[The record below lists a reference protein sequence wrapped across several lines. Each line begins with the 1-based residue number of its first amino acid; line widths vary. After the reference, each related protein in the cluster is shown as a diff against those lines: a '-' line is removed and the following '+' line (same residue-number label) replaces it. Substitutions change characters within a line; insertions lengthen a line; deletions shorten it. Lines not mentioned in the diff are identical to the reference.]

1 MNGRTR
7 KIAPRTLVQA
17 LGAGVALGLLVPA
30 YAQTATTR
38 IEKIEVTGSQI
49 KRVDT
54 EGPNPVLVI
63 RREDLQRSAGQNL
76 QDILQNLSANLGSFN
91 ETANS
96 GNTFAPGTASINL
109 RNLGN
114 QTTLVLLNGRRVAN
128 YGFAQ
133 NINENFVDLNSI
145 PVSAIERIEILKDG
159 ASAIYGSDAIAG
171 VMNIILRR
179 DFTGI
184 EATVGFGSS
193 DKGDAE
199 EQRANVTLGWGDVS
213 KQKFNVMATLD
224 WYKRDPLFGTDRDIS
239 RTADYRRFFGGIDFR
254 SPSGNPGT
262 WLTAGRGG
270 NTVNTP
276 FPTCSAEARD
286 QALDPLGT
294 CAYNF
299 MGDVMTLPETERKG
313 VFGRAV
319 YEFTPNF
326 SAFGEFGWNEN
337 DSLSVLAP
345 TPDSFTLPVGH
356 NSNPYSFAVP
366 IRYRFTDVGARISNQ
381 VSETTRYVLGLRG
394 SFRNWDW
401 EAAYLSA
408 ENDVVENR
416 KNFISTPVRN
426 ALVAANVYSFVNP
439 SANDPAVVNALRASP
454 QRVGHSE
461 LESFDAKISGTLFEL
476 PAGPLGMAVGLEHRE
491 ESVSDVPDPL
501 GAAGLII
508 GAGGTAA
515 AGSRKMD
522 GYFAEFAIPIL
533 RNVEAQVAVR
543 HEKYSDYGSST
554 VPKFAIAWRPWNNLL
569 LRAGYNEGFRAPS
582 LAELYLGQ
590 SISFPSV
597 VDSTRCAGYRAA
609 FGNTDPRT
617 AGACAALQYRS
628 ATGGNIDLT
637 AEESESESAGFVWD
651 ATPNLSVGMDY
662 YRITHT
668 GRIAQPLLS
677 FLVANENLFPGAV
690 VRDPQTP
697 NDVAANTGGPIVGS
711 GSDERIGIYRTYFNA
726 SSQSTR
732 GVDLDVRYRIDLG
745 PDGRVILSSTNT
757 YVDYFRR
764 SVAPGQPPT
773 ELAGNDGLPRY
784 RGSHQALWETGP
796 WAFNFVINVIGHYNQ
811 PLDNIP
817 NVDEKVSS
825 WTTGDVQVQYSGFR
839 NLKLV
844 AGVRNITDRQPPF
857 YNNQSSSGIDASLHN
872 LVGRWLYGRVTYTF
886 R

>member
-7 KIAPRTLVQA
+7 KIVPRTLVQA
-17 LGAGVALGLLVPA
+17 LGTGVALAILAPA
-30 YAQTATTR
+30 YAQTTTR

-54 EGPNPVLVI
+54 EGPNPVTVI

-76 QDILQNLSANLGSFN
+76 QDILQNVTASLGSFS

-96 GNTFAPGTASINL
+96 GNTFAPGTANINL

-133 NINENFVDLNSI
+133 NINENFVDLNAI
-145 PVSAIERIEILKDG
+145 PVSAIDRIEILKDG

-171 VMNIILRR
+171 VVNIILRR

-184 EATVGFGSS
+184 EATVGYGSS
-193 DKGDAE
+193 DKGDAD
-199 EQRANVTLGWGDVS
+199 EQRASLTAGFGDVA
-213 KQKFNVMATLD
+213 KHRFNVMATLD
-224 WYKRDPLFGTDRDIS
+224 YYKRDPLFGPDRDIS

-262 WLTAGRGG
+262 YLTAGRGG
-270 NTVNTP
+270 FTTNTV
-276 FPTCSAEARD
+276 FPACSAEARN
-286 QALDPLGT
+286 QGLDPLGT

-299 MGDVMTLPETERKG
+299 MPDVMTLPETERKG
-313 VFGRAV
+313 VMGRAI
-319 YEFTPNF
+319 YEFSPSF
-326 SAFGEFGWNEN
+326 SAFLEFGWNEN
-337 DSLSVLAP
+337 DSFSQLAP

-356 NSNPYSFAVP
+356 NSNPYPFAVP
-366 IRYRFTDVGARISNQ
+366 IRYRFTDVGPRVSNQ
-381 VSETTRYVLGLRG
+381 VSETTRFVAGLRG
-394 SFRNWDW
+394 NLWNRWDW
-401 EAAYLSA
+401 EAAYLKG

-416 KNFISTPVRN
+416 RNFISTPVRN
-426 ALVAANVYSFVNP
+426 ALVAANVYSFINNSINSPTLVA
-439 SANDPAVVNALRASP
+439 SLRASP

-461 LESFDAKISGTLFEL
+461 VESFDGKISGTLFEL
-476 PAGPLGMAVGLEHRE
+476 PGGPLGIALGAEHRE
-491 ESVSDVPDPL
+491 ESVKDVPDPL

-515 AGSRKMD
+515 DGSRKMD
-522 GYFAEFAIPIL
+522 GYFAEVAVPIT
-533 RNVEAQVAVR
+533 RNIEAQLAVR

-554 VPKFAIAWRPWNNLL
+554 VPKAAIAWRPWNNLL
-569 LRAGYNEGFRAPS
+569 IRAGYNEGFRAPS

-590 SISFPSV
+590 SVSFPSV

-628 ATGGNIDLT
+628 ITGGNPSLT
-637 AEESESESAGFVWD
+637 AEESEAESAGFVWD
-651 ATPNLSVGMDY
+651 ATPNLSLSMDY
-662 YRITHT
+662 YRIKHT
-668 GRIAQPLLS
+668 GRIAQPSLT
-677 FLVANENLFPGAV
+677 FLVANEDLFPGGV
-690 VRDPQTP
+690 VRDPRTP
-697 NDVAANTGGPIVGS
+697 NDIAANTRGPIVGS
-711 GSDERIGIYRTYFNA
+711 GSDERPGIFRTYFNA

-732 GVDLDVRYRIDLG
+732 GVDLELRYRMSLG
-745 PDGRVILSSTNT
+745 SAGRLTLVSSNT

-764 SVAPGQPPT
+764 SVAPGQAPV

-784 RGSHQALWETGP
+784 RGNQQALWSTGP
-796 WAFNFVINVIGHYNQ
+796 WDISLIVNIIGHYNQ
-811 PLDNIP
+811 PLDVVP
-817 NVDEKVSS
+817 NVDENVAA
-825 WTTGDVQVQYSGFR
+825 WVTGDLQVAYSGFR
-839 NLKLV
+839 NLKLT
-844 AGVRNITDRQPPF
+844 AGVRNITDRDPPF
-857 YNNQSSSGIDASLHN
+857 YNNQSSSGVDTSLHN
-872 LVGRWLYGRVTYTF
+872 LIGRFIYGRVTYTF

>member
-7 KIAPRTLVQA
+7 KIAPRTLVKA
-17 LGAGVALGLLVPA
+17 LGAGVALTLLVPA
-30 YAQTATTR
+30 YAQTTTR

-54 EGPNPVLVI
+54 EGPNPVTVI

-76 QDILQNLSANLGSFN
+76 QDILQNISANLGAFN
-91 ETANS
+91 ETSNS

-114 QTTLVLLNGRRVAN
+114 QTTLVLLNGRRVSN

-145 PVSAIERIEILKDG
+145 PVSAIDRIEILKDG

-171 VMNIILRR
+171 VVNIILRR

-184 EATVGFGSS
+184 EATVGYGSS
-193 DKGDAE
+193 DRGDAD
-199 EQRANVTLGWGDVS
+199 EQRASLTAGFGDVA
-213 KQKFNVMATLD
+213 KNRFNVMATLD
-224 WYKRDPLFGTDRDIS
+224 YYKRDPLFGPDRDIS

-270 NTVNTP
+270 NTTNTV
-276 FPTCSAEARD
+276 FPTCSAEARN
-286 QALDPLGT
+286 QGLDPLGT

-299 MGDVMTLPETERKG
+299 MPDVMTLPETERKG
-313 VFGRAV
+313 VIGRGV
-319 YEFTPNF
+319 FEISPTL
-326 SAFGEFGWNEN
+326 SLFGEFGWNEN

-356 NSNPYSFAVP
+356 NSNPYPFAVP

-381 VSETTRYVLGLRG
+381 VSETTRIVGGIRG

-401 EAAYLSA
+401 EAAYMKG
-408 ENDVVENR
+408 ENEVVEYR

-439 SANDPAVVNALRASP
+439 ASNNPSVVAALRANP
-454 QRVGHSE
+454 ERHGNSE
-461 LESFDAKISGTLFEL
+461 VESIDAKVSGTLFEL
-476 PAGPLGMAVGLEHRE
+476 PAGPLGLAVGAERRE
-491 ESVSDVPDPL
+491 ESVKDVPDPL

-515 AGSRKMD
+515 DGSRKMD
-522 GYFAEFAIPIL
+522 GYFAELAIPIT
-533 RNVEAQVAVR
+533 RNIEAQVAVR

-554 VPKFAIAWRPWNNLL
+554 VPKFAIAWRPWNTLL
-569 LRAGYNEGFRAPS
+569 VRAGYNEGFRAPS

-590 SISFPSV
+590 SVSFPSV
-597 VDSTRCAGYRAA
+597 IDSTRCAGYRAA
-609 FGNTDPRT
+609 FGNTDSRT

-628 ATGGNIDLT
+628 ITGGNPGLT
-637 AEESESESAGFVWD
+637 AEESEAESFGIVWD
-651 ATPNLSVGMDY
+651 ATPNLSVSADY
-662 YRITHT
+662 YNIRHT
-668 GRIAQPLLS
+668 GRIAQPSLT
-677 FLVANENLFPGAV
+677 FLVGNEDLFPGGV
-690 VRDPQTP
+690 VRDPRTP
-697 NDVAANTGGPIVGS
+697 NDVLANTRGPIVGS
-711 GSDERIGIYRTYFNA
+711 GSDERPGIFRYYFNA
-726 SSQSTR
+726 TSQATR
-732 GVDLDVRYRIDLG
+732 GVDLEVRYRVPMG
-745 PDGRVILSSTNT
+745 AMGRLTLVSSNT

-764 SVAPGQPPT
+764 SVAPGQAPI

-784 RGSHQALWETGP
+784 RGSQQALWSSGP
-796 WAFNFVINVIGHYNQ
+796 WDASLIVNIVGHYNQ
-811 PLDNIP
+811 PLDNVP
-817 NVDEKVSS
+817 NVDENVAA
-825 WTTGDVQVQYSGFR
+825 WVTGDVQVAYSGFR
-839 NLKLV
+839 NLRLI
-844 AGVRNITDRQPPF
+844 AGIRNLTDREPPF
-857 YNNQSSSGIDASLHN
+857 YNNQSSSGIDSSLHN
-872 LVGRWLYGRVTYTF
+872 LIGRFLYGRITYTF